1 MLVNC
6 PPLQC
11 LAIDHLPFFVFSH
24 QDHLPSPLMNPHAFP
39 FAGLTDDD
47 VVDARKKSGAN
58 VYHFEQDYTLLKTI
72 FRLVKE
78 PMILLLMVA
87 ALIYFI
93 SGAISDAFFILFAI
107 VFQSAISL

>member
-1 MLVNC
+1 
-6 PPLQC
+6 
-11 LAIDHLPFFVFSH
+11 
-24 QDHLPSPLMNPHAFP
+24 MNPHAFP
-39 FAGLTDDD
+39 FAGLTDDE
-47 VVDARKKSGAN
+47 VADARKKSGAN

-107 VFQSAISL
+107 VFQSAISLYQFNRSNKAVLGII